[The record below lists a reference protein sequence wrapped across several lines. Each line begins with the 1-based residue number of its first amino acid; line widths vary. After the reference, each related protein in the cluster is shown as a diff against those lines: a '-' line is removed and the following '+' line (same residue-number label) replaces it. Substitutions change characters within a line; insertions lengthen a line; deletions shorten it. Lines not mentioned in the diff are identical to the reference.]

1 VFRSGP
7 DVALTGKPGEGR
19 TRTLLALVTHQRE
32 LAQRVE
38 GFVALAAR
46 RERKLQGA
54 DGFRLHL
61 LATNEQ
67 LPWARRDANFS
78 PPYGFDQKT
87 LD

>member
-46 RERKLQGA
+46 R
-54 DGFRLHL
+54 
-61 LATNEQ
+61 
-67 LPWARRDANFS
+67 DANFS